1 MYNEKVRELK
11 GMGKYQFSYE
21 EKITLSSFQT
31 SYLHLPNRP
40 CFSEK
45 ASRSSMMKRSLRQC
59 PDHTARILLTPACAF
74 M

>member
-45 ASRSSMMKRSLRQC
+45 RPDRQ
-59 PDHTARILLTPACAF
+59 
-74 M
+74 